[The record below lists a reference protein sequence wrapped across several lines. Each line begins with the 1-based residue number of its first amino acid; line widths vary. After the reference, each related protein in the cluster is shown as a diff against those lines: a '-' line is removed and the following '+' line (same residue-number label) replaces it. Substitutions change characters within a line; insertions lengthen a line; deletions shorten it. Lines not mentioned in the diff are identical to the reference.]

1 MRIDYCSS
9 TRHEHYNDPNGG
21 KAAASFKTDAAVV
34 EGKIKTAQWKITAS
48 DGNAPQEATFNVDDL
63 NIPEFSGESSAI
75 FGIIIE
81 NIKTGVTITNAQF
94 VYTVE

>member
-34 EGKIKTAQWKITAS
+34 EGKIKKAQWKITAQQGDTS
-48 DGNAPQEATFNVDDL
+48 KDATVDVD
-63 NIPEFSGESSAI
+63 NSNTPEFSGAGSAT
-75 FGIIIE
+75 FGF
-81 NIKTGVTITNAQF
+81 IT
-94 VYTVE
+94 